1 MSDRPILRMPD
12 RRLRSVAAP
21 VGAVTDEIRAVAAE
35 MLRVMYAAPG
45 RGLAGPQIGE
55 MRRIFVMD
63 CGWKEG
69 TPDPRVLIDPEIV
82 AASTE
87 TAANPEG
94 CLSLPGV
101 TVGVT
106 RPAEVTLRFTG
117 LDGVR
122 QEETFTGFAAVC
134 VQHERDHLDGILCI
148 DRLDPEIRAEME
160 PILRIIEGQ

>member
-12 RRLRSVAAP
+12 ARLRHVAAP
-21 VGAVTDEIRAVAAE
+21 VGEVTDEIRALADE

-69 TPDPRVLIDPEIV
+69 APDPRVMIDPEIV
-82 AASTE
+82 WASPE
-87 TAANPEG
+87 TVSCSEG
-94 CLSLPGV
+94 CLSLPGM
-101 TVGVT
+101 TVEVT
-106 RPAEVTLRFTG
+106 RPAAVRLRFTG
-117 LDGVR
+117 LDGAR
-122 QEETFTGFAAVC
+122 HDDAFTGFAAVC

-148 DRLDPEIRAEME
+148 DRLDAQTRAAMAEV
-160 PILRIIEGQ
+160 LRAIEGP